1 MAGKIRGRFLR
12 FIFGL
17 IGLIGLGAGGWV
29 TYNAFEFMD
38 NSVPVTGT
46 VTTVE
51 VIYGDDSISYKPT
64 FRFLDENGNKHR
76 ATTSWSSS
84 SYDFSSGQKVEILYD
99 WRDPQRIRVNS
110 WFSIWGIG
118 MIPAGIGAVFLF
130 VARLARGRKRKDKSR
145 KSEPA
150 HEVRSSN
157 TYAHQESR
165 ETAANHAREKVTQ
178 PTVRR
183 R

>member
-1 MAGKIRGRFLR
+1 MAKKTSSRFVG

-17 IGLIGLGAGGWV
+17 VGLAGLGAGAWI

-46 VTTVE
+46 VTSVE
-51 VIYGDDSISYKPT
+51 VIRGDDSTSYKPT
-64 FRFLDENGNKHR
+64 FRFLDENGSKHR

-84 SYDFSSGQKVEILYD
+84 SYDYSSGQRVEILYD

-118 MIPAGIGAVFLF
+118 MIPAGMGAVFLF
-130 VARLARGRKRKDKSR
+130 VSRMIGRRKRKDKSW

-150 HEVRSSN
+150 HEIRSTN
-157 TYAHQESR
+157 TYSHQKSR
-165 ETAANHAREKVTQ
+165 ETAENHARERITQ